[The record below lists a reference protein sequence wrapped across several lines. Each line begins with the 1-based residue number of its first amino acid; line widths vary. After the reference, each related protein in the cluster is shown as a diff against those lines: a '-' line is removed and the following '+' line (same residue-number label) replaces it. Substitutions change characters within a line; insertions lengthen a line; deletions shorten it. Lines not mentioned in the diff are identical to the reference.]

1 MAGLTNILHF
11 KYMQFIVRQLYLTK
25 ALRRRKKEE
34 DKEPCVQWF
43 SAVDQS
49 FQDISKSP
57 NIWEYFLKYGNSYWK
72 LKIA

>member
-43 SAVDQS
+43 SAVDQ
-49 FQDISKSP
+49 DISKSP